1 MEAKWLEDFVSLA
14 QSGSFSR
21 SALARHVTQPAFSR
35 RIQSLEA
42 WVGVALIDR
51 TSYPTR
57 LTQAGKVFYE
67 QALSLLGQLNTSRA
81 LLRGQDQVSAETIEL
96 AVPHTLSFVFVPSW
110 IKQLEKK
117 LGPIRVRLL
126 AGNVHDA
133 VLALAESSCDLL
145 ICYHHPQMPVEL
157 DLNRYDMKVIGQ
169 ETVSPYSKRNKDG
182 SAMFNLPGK
191 GSAQARFLSYSAN
204 AYLGRV
210 VELIR
215 QQAKPKLHLDTVYE
229 TDMAEGLKMMA
240 LEGHGLAFL
249 PNSLVSREVKA
260 KQLVLVDS
268 RFQEQ
273 VEIRVYRAKT
283 EYVSTHKPIIDRLWK
298 IL

>member
-133 VLALAESSCDLL
+133 VLALAEGSCDLL
-145 ICYHHPQMPVEL
+145 ICYHHAQMPVEL
-157 DLNRYDMKVIGQ
+157 DINRYDMKVVGQ
-169 ETVSPYSKRNKDG
+169 ETVSPYAKRQRDG
-182 SAMFNLPGK
+182 SPMFGLPGR
-191 GSAQARFLSYSAN
+191 GLAQTPFLSYSAN

-215 QQAKPKLHLDTVYE
+215 QRAKPKLHLDTVYE

-249 PNSLVSREVKA
+249 PDSLVSREVKA
-260 KQLVLVDS
+260 KQLIMVDA

-283 EYVSTHKPIIDRLWK
+283 EYLSQKKPIIEKLWEG
-298 IL
+298 L